1 MFQFL
6 FEHELHC
13 HHNQGH
19 MVVPSEPATE
29 MIYEVYGNY
38 VEGLETDAGK
48 ISDYFGKDFICL
60 NQKTTSPFAMNHGES
75 NSESG
80 KVAKSNLLE

>member
-19 MVVPSEPATE
+19 MVVPPEPATE

-48 ISDYFGKDFICL
+48 IFEYFGRDFL
-60 NQKTTSPFAMNHGES
+60 GLKKKNALTFAMNIGES
-75 NSESG
+75 DSESD
-80 KVAKSNLLE
+80 KA